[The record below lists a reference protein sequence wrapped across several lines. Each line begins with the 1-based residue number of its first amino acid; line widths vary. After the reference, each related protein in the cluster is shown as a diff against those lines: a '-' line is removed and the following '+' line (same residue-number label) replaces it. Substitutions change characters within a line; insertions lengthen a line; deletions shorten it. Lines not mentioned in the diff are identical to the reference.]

1 MNFLISNAFQRQ
13 VIVIEHKDK
22 IPFIPKADEMKVIRV
37 IEFTMNTQ
45 SGRYGFL
52 NGVYNPE

>member
-1 MNFLISNAFQRQ
+1 MNFPISNAFQRQ

-22 IPFIPKADEMKVIRV
+22 IPFIPKTDEMKAIRV

-45 SGRYGFL
+45 SGRYGF
-52 NGVYNPE
+52 